1 MKKNLLLGLPF
12 IVLSPWI
19 HANES
24 PQLAVGMAFDQQL
37 SVVVEVDDTYR
48 VTAGNDGMA
57 FDYILKRGVIDPET
71 SMSWYV
77 GVGAWN
83 EWNDVFGAR
92 VPLGM
97 NVNFYDGWNLYAQ
110 VHPELNLYKGPE
122 LQLSGA
128 LGITYKF

>member
-12 IVLSPWI
+12 LVLSPWL
-19 HANES
+19 HANDS
-24 PQLAVGMAFDQQL
+24 PQLEVGMAFDQQL
-37 SVVVEVDDTYR
+37 SVVVEMADTYR

-83 EWNDVFGAR
+83 EWNDEFGAR